1 MRLLFGK
8 TTATVKPPSC
18 RPYALAL
25 LVHQASWTTLRKC
38 IHQLLSCRDADAFE
52 PKVVLDFLAALVKVP
67 KLWQGRDKHVPKH
80 QQPENLLCL
89 TQQQLFRLAE
99 CIMNEYVQLLVGG
112 ETTRV
117 QQVLEERSQL
127 LLSCC
132 GGASKVEMALAC
144 DLSDVADSS
153 GKTDARTKAAQQLL
167 LQLYVRAPHVGT
179 RLPKNSCVFA
189 NANGRTLLTAV
200 PCALDS
206 MALTL
211 ISSLTAPQPG
221 KDGARKMAD
230 LETALRKIAAT
241 HPLLLLRQFSS
252 LVAALRGRAHLDLSV
267 LRSRNHLNLFS
278 CTLGLAQQLS
288 TRIFTLDHR
297 DALEDLLQ
305 SFWTLFG
312 NQRDVREPLALL
324 LQKFLHL
331 LLDFIV
337 ASPAAASQSLQQHV
351 PLLHDLQVTSL
362 ILNMNK

>member
-8 TTATVKPPSC
+8 TSASTKPPAC

-38 IHQLLSCRDADAFE
+38 IHQLLSCRDTDDFE

-89 TQQQLFRLAE
+89 TQQQLFCLAE
-99 CIMNEYVQLLVGG
+99 CIMNEYVQLSVGE
-112 ETTRV
+112 ETKRV

-132 GGASKVEMALAC
+132 GGTSKVEVLLAC
-144 DLSDVADSS
+144 DLSDVADS
-153 GKTDARTKAAQQLL
+153 GKTDVRTKAAQQLL
-167 LQLYVRAPHVGT
+167 LQLYVRAPHVAT

-189 NANGRTLLTAV
+189 NENGRTLLTAV

-206 MALTL
+206 MVLTL
-211 ISSLTAPQPG
+211 ISSLTAPQSG

-252 LVAALRGRAHLDLSV
+252 LIAALRGRAHLDLSV

-278 CTLGLAQQLS
+278 CTLGLGQQLS

-297 DALEDLLQ
+297 EALEDMLQ

-312 NQRDVREPLALL
+312 NQREVREPMALL

-331 LLDFIV
+331 LLDFIA
-337 ASPAAASQSLQQHV
+337 ASPAAAANSLQQHI
-351 PLLHDLQVTSL
+351 PLLHDLQVSCISGL
-362 ILNMNK
+362 FRL